1 MNAEDFLSKYKKGD
15 FVVIDHFIVI
25 FDRLEQT
32 VGYNIHLIY
41 FHALYSYLTSC
52 LSASTVG
59 AYTGIGNIEGYDYD
73 QVRPATNKEK
83 KILLEGMHIRRH
95 VRWNERTMCVESE
108 L

>member
-1 MNAEDFLSKYKKGD
+1 M
-15 FVVIDHFIVI
+15 
-25 FDRLEQT
+25 
-32 VGYNIHLIY
+32 
-41 FHALYSYLTSC
+41 
-52 LSASTVG
+52 G

-83 KILLEGMHIRRH
+83 KILLEGMRIRRH

>member
-32 VGYNIHLIY
+32 VGHNIHVIY
-41 FHALYSYLTSC
+41 FHAIYSYFTSC
-52 LSASTVG
+52 LSANTMG
-59 AYTGIGNIEGYDYD
+59 AYTGIGNIEGYNYD

-83 KILLEGMHIRRH
+83 KTLLKAMHVRRH
-95 VRWNERTMCVESE
+95 LRWNERTMCVESE